1 MSGTSIHNVLFL
13 FNVNFRLTSGP
24 LKEKRSKL
32 AWRAVIRLI
41 AMKRYVYSCTNV
53 FFFFYAMAASVSRQD
68 EANPV
73 IGCPSGQDG
82 PTVVS

>member
-53 FFFFYAMAASVSRQD
+53 FFFFLC
-68 EANPV
+68 N
-73 IGCPSGQDG
+73 GCLCE
-82 PTVVS
+82 